1 MPDIFA
7 DEIRTVSVPCS
18 VCGTTVELA
27 NTAMSVF
34 ESPESVQCLECLI
47 GVGPAFAGGDD
58 DIMTVPLQ
66 ERIAVIDDVVA
77 AFSLHLRNVLV
88 RSIKPDLSWNT
99 HFNFESWEN
108 PSDALASA
116 HAPSIWYAMRPHK
129 TPAGL

>member
-7 DEIRTVSVPCS
+7 DEISTVSVPCS

-47 GVGPAFAGGDD
+47 SGGPTFAVADEV
-58 DIMTVPLQ
+58 MTVPLQ

-77 AFSLHLRNVLV
+77 AFSMHLRNVLV

-99 HFNFESWEN
+99 QFNFESWEN

-116 HAPSIWYAMRPHK
+116 HAPSIWYALRPHK
-129 TPAGL
+129 APAGL